1 MSDVHECA
9 VCTQLSLL
17 AVQQSLPGCEVSHDL
32 VVILSTD
39 STPFWAISS
48 TSGFIKQVELHSVHT
63 AFAFYHKVKVSNVL
77 VGYFIGIIG
86 INIKC
91 M

>member
-48 TSGFIKQVELHSVHT
+48 TSGFVKQVELHSVSIPRHFVAPHHPQPAT
-63 AFAFYHKVKVSNVL
+63 PL
-77 VGYFIGIIG
+77 
-86 INIKC
+86 
-91 M
+91 